1 MYACTHE
8 VMERLFGEGR
18 GVEGGEEMEGKGGEG
33 RGEDGR
39 GGEWSGGW
47 GGDGRGGVPRLQVV
61 N

>member
-8 VMERLFGEGR
+8 VMERLF
-18 GVEGGEEMEGKGGEG
+18 GKGGEG